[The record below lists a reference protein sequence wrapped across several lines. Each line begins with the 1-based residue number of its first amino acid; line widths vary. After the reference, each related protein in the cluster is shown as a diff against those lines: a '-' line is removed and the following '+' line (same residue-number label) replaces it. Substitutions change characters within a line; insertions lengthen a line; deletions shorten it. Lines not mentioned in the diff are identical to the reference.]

1 MTDNMQR
8 AREPKFGDWIRG
20 IYASERN
27 PIRDGI
33 YVRTTRRNHETL
45 YELTDGKGK
54 FWMYPKRS
62 TERLDRPNAFDAAA
76 LRLAVPED
84 TARLDALEALVNEQP
99 DKALLLHHG
108 LHIVKEG
115 QRSYAGLGLSNT
127 GRTLR
132 QAIDSI
138 KRPAA
143 PTVSAEGER

>member
-76 LRLAVPED
+76 LRLAVPEGFVLVPREPTPEMLGAFYRMATGAD
-84 TARLDALEALVNEQP
+84 WCPSACNLTKRQLARAR
-99 DKALLLHHG
+99 KA
-108 LHIVKEG
+108 
-115 QRSYAGLGLSNT
+115 YA
-127 GRTLR
+127 
-132 QAIDSI
+132 AMID
-138 KRPAA
+138 AA
-143 PTVSAEGER
+143 PRHEPGEGL